1 MTTTT
6 FSQARTRANQKRF
19 LVGGLV
25 IFATLLVFGLTTFTL
40 SSTQVYYLTVTEAK
54 TQLRNGSREVVRVNG
69 VVDFNTVK
77 WDAQKLDLAFDMVEG
92 KNRIPILYHGVMP
105 DTFNQSE
112 SVVVEGS
119 LNKSGVFEAKTLL
132 VKCPSR
138 YEPVVA
144 PSN

>member
-6 FSQARTRANQKRF
+6 LPQASARARSHNLKF
-19 LVGGLV
+19 VVGGLV
-25 IFATLLVFGLTTFTL
+25 IVAAIAFLIAM
-40 SSTQVYYLTVTEAK
+40 SINSTQVYYFTVTEAK
-54 TQLRNGSREVVRVNG
+54 AQLRNGSREVVRVNG
-69 VVDFNTVK
+69 VVDFATVK
-77 WDAQKLDLAFDMVEG
+77 WDAQKLDLYFDMVEG

-112 SVVVEGS
+112 SVVVEGT
-119 LNKSGVFEAKTLL
+119 LNNKGVFDAKTLL